1 MLFREEF
8 KLFLR
13 KTYILG
19 GLDTSLTDGFFYF
32 GPIRLVSGGQREL
45 QAPVLKLVLK
55 LVPVIVP
62 VLVFVIVLVLVCL
75 YATSTGTP
83 ALVN

>member
-1 MLFREEF
+1 M
-8 KLFLR
+8 LR
-13 KTYILG
+13 KPCIFKPRIRGSFQDSQEKVTNSRLG
-19 GLDTSLTDGFFYF
+19 VPGT
-32 GPIRLVSGGQREL
+32 V
-45 QAPVLKLVLK
+45 VLKLVLK